1 MGINDLK
8 AKAYEL
14 AGVSNTQKLKAR
26 YRPIGEL
33 NLRLKSS
40 WQQVVALLEAGL
52 QTTPANSISISDLKA
67 EVYDLAQVVQTGE
80 LKAKYPS
87 LSSLNFSFK
96 SSWETA
102 LNLLQADRPDFQNWL
117 KNPPEEY
124 RDLFKDIESVSA
136 EFGHK
141 VEKAKHL
148 GEDALAMAKSL
159 EQLAEEAQAE
169 AEHLR
174 QEAETA
180 ARVARR
186 ANLN

>member
-8 AKAYEL
+8 ARAYEL
-14 AGVSNTQKLKAR
+14 AGVSDTQKLKAK
-26 YRPIGEL
+26 YKPIGEL

-40 WQQVVALLEAGL
+40 WQQAVALLEAGL
-52 QTTPANSISISDLKA
+52 QPTWAKSITDLKS
-67 EVYDLAQVVQTGE
+67 EVYVLAQVAQTGE
-80 LKAKYPS
+80 LKAKYSS

-136 EFGHK
+136 EFSDK
-141 VEKAKHL
+141 VKTAKHL
-148 GEDALAMAKSL
+148 GEDALDMAKSL

-169 AEHLR
+169 AEELR
-174 QEAETA
+174 QEAETS
-180 ARVARR
+180 ARVAQR

>member
-14 AGVSNTQKLKAR
+14 AGVSNTQQLKAK

-52 QTTPANSISISDLKA
+52 QSTPANSISHLKA
-67 EVYDLAQVVQTGE
+67 EVYDLAQVAQTGE

-124 RDLFKDIESVSA
+124 RDLFKDIESVST
-136 EFGHK
+136 EFGDK
-141 VEKAKHL
+141 VKKAKHL
-148 GEDALAMAKSL
+148 GEDALEMAKSL

-180 ARVARR
+180 ARVAQR

>member
-1 MGINDLK
+1 MDTNELK

-14 AGVSNTQKLKAR
+14 AGVSNTQKLKAQ
-26 YRPIGEL
+26 YKPIAEL

-52 QTTPANSISISDLKA
+52 QPTRANSISDLKVK
-67 EVYDLAQVVQTGE
+67 VYDLAQVAQTGE

-96 SSWETA
+96 SSWKTA
-102 LNLLQADRPDFQNWL
+102 LNLIQADQSDFQNWL

-136 EFGHK
+136 EFGDK
-141 VEKAKHL
+141 VKKAKHL
-148 GEDALAMAKSL
+148 GKNALDMAKSL

-169 AEHLR
+169 AEYLR

-180 ARVARR
+180 ARVAQRD
-186 ANLN
+186 NLN